1 MSAGNGK
8 DKNINPNAYTPFQE
22 EIRKSRR
29 VIKSF
34 KAKANRNRSISEKL
48 ADWMTITFG
57 TVLFLAINIALF
69 AFWISANNSLIPGV
83 PVFDPYP
90 FGLLTTI
97 VSLEAIVLAIFVL
110 ISQNRQS
117 KIDELR
123 EEVNYQ
129 IGLIS
134 EKEITKIL
142 GLVAKIAEKQKI
154 DISKDE
160 ILAEM
165 LQPTNTEGIEKTLE
179 RQMESGAP
187 ILPLKK
193 ISLPTIPEAP
203 NPLQEIKKLISDE
216 K

>member
-1 MSAGNGK
+1 MSNKEK
-8 DKNINPNAYTPFQE
+8 DISKEQSAYTPFQE

-34 KAKANRNRSISEKL
+34 KAKANRNRTPSEKL
-48 ADWMTITFG
+48 ADWMTLTFG
-57 TVLFLAINIALF
+57 TILFLVFNLIVFVFWLLINKGY
-69 AFWISANNSLIPGV
+69 IPFF
-83 PVFDPYP
+83 PIFDPYP
-90 FGLLTTI
+90 FNLLTTA
-97 VSLEAIVLAIFVL
+97 VSLEAIILAIFVL

-117 KIDELR
+117 KVDELR

-142 GLVAKIAEKQKI
+142 MLVTQIAEKNKI

-165 LQPTNTEGIEKTLE
+165 LQPTNTEGIEKALE

-203 NPLQEIKKLISDE
+203 NPLQEIKKLISED

>member
-1 MSAGNGK
+1 MSDKEK
-8 DKNINPNAYTPFQE
+8 DKTKEQSAYTPFQE

-34 KAKANRNRSISEKL
+34 KAKANRNRTPSEKL

-57 TVLFLAINIALF
+57 TILFLILNLIVFVLWLLINKGYLPF
-69 AFWISANNSLIPGV
+69 F

-90 FGLLTTI
+90 FNLLTTA
-97 VSLEAIVLAIFVL
+97 VSLEAIILAIFVL

-117 KIDELR
+117 KVDELR

-142 GLVAKIAEKQKI
+142 MLVTQIAEKNKI

-165 LQPTNTEGIEKTLE
+165 LQPTNTDGIEKALE
-179 RQMESGAP
+179 RQMENGTP

-193 ISLPTIPEAP
+193 ISLPTIPEAT
-203 NPLQEIKKLISDE
+203 NPINEIKKLIGDE